1 VTATDT
7 VGATGSQAFTVTIN
21 SAVVITTTTLPNST
35 VNQPGY
41 SQTISA
47 TGGTGAKTFATTAGT
62 VPTGLTLS
70 TAGVLSGTPT
80 AAGSFTFTL
89 TATDTVGATGSQAF
103 TVTINSAVVITTTT
117 LPNSTV
123 NQPGYSQTISATGG
137 TGAKTFATTAGTV
150 PTGLTLSTA
159 GVLSGTPTA
168 AAASPSP

>member
-62 VPTGLTLS
+62 VPP
-70 TAGVLSGTPT
+70 V
-80 AAGSFTFTL
+80 
-89 TATDTVGATGSQAF
+89 
-103 TVTINSAVVITTTT
+103 
-117 LPNSTV
+117 
-123 NQPGYSQTISATGG
+123 
-137 TGAKTFATTAGTV
+137 
-150 PTGLTLSTA
+150 
-159 GVLSGTPTA
+159 
-168 AAASPSP
+168 